1 VNAKAAKQ
9 AKLFNTGGS
18 QAVRLPA
25 EYRFAGDAVFV
36 RRDAA
41 TGDVILSSRSPSGYA
56 TFMATRAAQGE
67 VPADFLSEAE
77 RRQGHETR
85 DPFADGNA

>member
-41 TGDVILSSRSPSGYA
+41 TGGYA